1 MEQSVYQR
9 QEEEREMSLMQ
20 MKYEQMQDFLSDV
33 AKRKALIE
41 QKSQQKSDQILEH
54 ETALEQAN
62 LDLELL

>member
-33 AKRKALIE
+33 AKRKAMIE